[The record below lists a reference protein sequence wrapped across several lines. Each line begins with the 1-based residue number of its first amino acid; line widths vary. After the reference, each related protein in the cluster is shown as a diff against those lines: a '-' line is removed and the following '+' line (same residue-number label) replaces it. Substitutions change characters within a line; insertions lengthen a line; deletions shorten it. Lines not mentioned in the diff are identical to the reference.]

1 MKLKSALL
9 LFLSIPLFCSCQEQ
23 KQESSVIKVDV
34 AAAKELDLNELV
46 EEINI
51 IPLETNDSCL
61 VEDRFTMQVR
71 NGAVYITNGLK
82 EVLKFDAEGK
92 FMRSTLSKNGQ
103 NADEYVIA
111 YSTYVDRDDNLGI
124 YEMYLPRIQKYNKD
138 FGYMETLPVEVP
150 NTLSPLRARTHV
162 KLNDSIYAFKDI
174 FDIHFYSVTQKQV
187 VKTLHEEFPGLLG
200 WTTHLMLV
208 DYDDK
213 WHYSRSYS
221 CDTLFYLDEKEL
233 ELKPELVFDFGGKSF
248 NVNDLP
254 SNMSAE
260 YYQKIIVETD
270 KYLVLEKINLS
281 DKKFCIFI
289 GSDNS
294 YVSYTTKK
302 GSKVYRINKQNPFPV
317 PDAIEHNMFYNLVWP
332 VDLKE
337 RIKTELLDKESL
349 KRLPQIKEEDNP
361 VLIRYKLK

>member
-1 MKLKSALL
+1 MKLKRTLL
-9 LFLSIPLFCSCQEQ
+9 LFLSIPLFCSCQRQEQ
-23 KQESSVIKVDV
+23 ENSVIKVDV
-34 AAAKELDLNELV
+34 SAAKELDLRKLV
-46 EEINI
+46 KEINV

-61 VEDRFTMQVR
+61 VGDRFTMQVR
-71 NGAVYITNGLK
+71 NGAVYITNGYK
-82 EVLKFDAEGK
+82 EVLKFDAEGR
-92 FMRSTLSKNGQ
+92 FVQSTLPKRGENSN
-103 NADEYVIA
+103 EYIFA
-111 YSTYVDRDDNLGI
+111 YNCYVDKEDNLGI
-124 YEMYLPRIQKYNKD
+124 YEMFLPRIQKYNKD
-138 FGYMETLPVEVP
+138 FEYMETLPVEIP
-150 NTLSPLRARTHV
+150 NTLSSLRARTHV

-174 FDIHFYSVTQKQV
+174 FDIHFYSATKKQV

-208 DYDDK
+208 DYDNK

-270 KYLVLEKINLS
+270 KFLVLEKINLS
-281 DKKFCIFI
+281 DKKFCIFM
-289 GSDNS
+289 GDGNS

-302 GSKVYRINKQNPFPV
+302 GSTVYRINKQNPFPV
-317 PDAIEHNMFYNLVWP
+317 PEAIEHNAFYKLVWP
-332 VDLKE
+332 VDLE
-337 RIKTELLDKESL
+337 EHIKTELLDKESL
-349 KRLPQIKEEDNP
+349 KRLPQIKDDDNP